1 MDNTSTVLFSVGVRE
16 LAPVSPFTT
25 PFRTRQDV
33 SERCTSPFLM
43 VWLNGTTLAVL
54 PSPVRLLPLIQTF
67 HLEHLVA
74 LVGISDRVRIG
85 SRSNFDTVAAAA
97 SEVSPGNKVDTAVD
111 IRNNKGVMAVR
122 DLSRDII
129 RLLHRSARLQS
140 FILIR

>member
-1 MDNTSTVLFSVGVRE
+1 
-16 LAPVSPFTT
+16 
-25 PFRTRQDV
+25 
-33 SERCTSPFLM
+33 M

-74 LVGISDRVRIG
+74 LGGISDGVRIG